1 MAYISQEMKK
11 ELAPEIKAVL
21 KKFGVKGTIAI
32 RNHSTLVVNVKSG
45 KLDLIGD
52 YNRKIEDD
60 FLAENERFVHKSE
73 GSLELSQYYIES
85 YAMDE
90 TVRNFYK
97 ELFKAM
103 KGNDIWYDRSDA
115 MTDYFDTAY
124 YLDVNVGKW
133 NKPYIFEG

>member
-60 FLAENERFVHKSE
+60 FLVENGRYVHKSE

-97 ELFKAM
+97 ELFEAM
-103 KGNDIWYDRSDA
+103 KGNKIWYDRSDA